1 MITKIEKLKN
11 IGNFEDYTASGDV
24 TLKPFCIV
32 YAENGAGKTT
42 LSRVFHSLSTNDADV
57 VLRHKR
63 IGGTGNPEITIQN
76 ETASPFVFSGTHW
89 NRPCPQVEV
98 FDAHFVA
105 NNVYSGFSMNSDH
118 HKGLYQFVIGASG
131 VSIIN
136 KIDRVKKKIA
146 ELNVA
151 IAQQIELIK
160 ATANYHNVEQVCG
173 LVQKPNVDEE
183 IAAKNKELTLAK
195 GQAQIKN
202 QKLPEEIKIPVF
214 SYNYDEIKAV
224 LELVVDGIGKEFLD
238 LVGEHL
244 NNLSAAGLLESAG
257 WVYKGTK
264 LLPKVGSCP
273 FCGQD
278 VNGVALIEGY
288 NQYFSKRYTDAANK
302 SVELQKKY
310 SGNNVENFVLQLK
323 MQYQQI
329 ETLMKFWANIFTDLP
344 PVPAFDVDE
353 LKLGE
358 KYAQLTTAINAKANN
373 PIAPVSIEALDSFNS
388 AFAATIKLCEA
399 VNLYVKDV
407 VAKINE
413 AKSKIRAVDDV
424 EKELKALIIYKARFE
439 QPLKGQCET
448 YLMQC
453 RHLAIWKE
461 INTRLQ
467 QQQKAASNLLF
478 QQYGL
483 KTNDYLRNV
492 FMTPFE
498 IVNVKD
504 GGFRGG
510 SRRPNLDYTLTFNG
524 TDILQ
529 DEGMQ
534 NTSFKNV
541 LSEGDKNTIAFSFFL
556 AKLTSDPDF
565 ANKIVVFD
573 DPLTSLDQNRRHATI
588 DQLMMLHSRCKQVIV
603 LSHNLHFLIDLN
615 TRYEVRKQDKKV
627 LMILKGANN
636 ATLEPFE
643 LKREW
648 MDKFKRGVM
657 SMEDFVNHPHPN
669 KQEEAVNAIRLTL
682 ELMLKLKCCTYL
694 TDEGTT
700 FGEAIAELEHKPCTF
715 VNPNKAE
722 VIAKLKNLNSISWR
736 THHATIEERA
746 VYREVTL
753 TMTEAV
759 NYTRQALQMLQKEI

>member
-42 LSRVFHSLSTNDADV
+42 LSRVFHSLSTNDPGV

-63 IGGTGNPEITIQN
+63 INGTGNPEITINN
-76 ETASPFVFSGTHW
+76 ETPSPFVFSGSHW

-118 HKGLYQFVIGASG
+118 HKGLYKFVIGASG
-131 VSIIN
+131 ISIIN
-136 KIDRVKKKIA
+136 KIDRVKDKISA
-146 ELNVA
+146 LNDA
-151 IAQQIELIK
+151 IAQQVELIK
-160 ATANYHNVEQVCG
+160 ATANYHNVEQICG
-173 LVQKPNVDEE
+173 WVQKSNVDEE
-183 IAAKNKELTLAK
+183 IATKDKELMLAK

-202 QKLPEEIKIPVF
+202 QKLPEEIIIPVF
-214 SYNYDEIKAV
+214 TYNYDEIKEV
-224 LELVVDGIGKEFLD
+224 LGLVVEGIGKEFLD
-238 LVGEHL
+238 QVEEHL
-244 NNLSAAGLLESAG
+244 KKLSVSGLQGSSD

-264 LLPKVGSCP
+264 LLPKVGGCP

-278 VNGVALIEGY
+278 VKAVALVEGY
-288 NQYFSKRYTDAANK
+288 NQYFSKRYIDAANT

-310 SGNNVENFVLQLK
+310 SRNNVDNFILQLK
-323 MQYQQI
+323 MQYRQI
-329 ETLMKFWANIFTDLP
+329 ETLMKIWANIFTDLP
-344 PVPAFDVDE
+344 PVPTFDVE
-353 LKLGE
+353 GLKLSERYGLLI
-358 KYAQLTTAINAKANN
+358 AAINAKANN
-373 PIAPVSIEALDSFNS
+373 PIAPVSLGALDAFNDTYV
-388 AFAATIKLCEA
+388 AAIKLCED
-399 VNLYVKDV
+399 VNRYVKDA

-413 AKSKIRAVDDV
+413 AKSKIRDVEDV
-424 EKELKALIIYKARFE
+424 EKELKVLFIYKARYE

-448 YLMQC
+448 YMMQC
-453 RHLAIWKE
+453 RHLARWKE
-461 INTRLQ
+461 INTKLQ

-478 QQYGL
+478 QQYGQ
-483 KTNDYLRNV
+483 KTNDYLRSV
-492 FMTPFE
+492 FLTPFE

-529 DEGMQ
+529 DDGMQ

-565 ANKIVVFD
+565 ANKIVIFD

-588 DQLMMLHSRCKQVIV
+588 DQLMMLHSRCQQVIV

-615 TRYEVRKQDKKV
+615 SRYEVRKQDKKV
-627 LMILKGANN
+627 LMILKGATN
-636 ATLEPFE
+636 ATLQPFE

-657 SMEDFVNHPHPN
+657 DMEDFVNNPHPN
-669 KQEEAVNAIRLTL
+669 KQEAAVNAIRLTL
-682 ELMLKLKCCTYL
+682 ELMLKLKCCAYL
-694 TDEGTT
+694 ADEGTT
-700 FGEAIAELEHKPCTF
+700 FGEAISELEHKPCTF

-759 NYTRQALQMLQKEI
+759 NYTRMALQMLHSEL